1 MATGWSGLGYFPSC
15 QIDKAKGKWWWDSVS
30 KEPGQ
35 GGITHCCGW
44 SLVGSLVGWHVLH
57 QIFGSSCLWHLTKS
71 SKPSY
76 LGQAERPTCSVCWK
90 WIPETTSQQLPQS
103 LGRWSLLLAPRPGAQ
118 GSCGNSHHSN
128 SDQPTPPQK
137 ENHPFLQGWRED
149 LFQTRD
155 RTWADCPKFPN
166 HIMHTWLR
174 PDVIIFSDSTKLGK
188 THGGGPQEEAC
199 QIPGAGGALQ
209 KLRLGGSLQADESGL
224 RGGLLVNLSSSGRTL
239 TKRNYEEGGHK
250 FHHWSCRE
258 SHLVAL
264 DTLMTPWT
272 SLMMHPSPS

>member
-1 MATGWSGLGYFPSC
+1 MATGWSGLGYFPKLPDWQSKRKKMVGLS
-15 QIDKAKGKWWWDSVS
+15 QQGAWTRWDNTLLWMITSRIT
-30 KEPGQ
+30 
-35 GGITHCCGW
+35 GGLTCTASDFW
-44 SLVGSLVGWHVLH
+44 F
-57 QIFGSSCLWHLTKS
+57 QWHLTKS

-76 LGQAERPTCSVCWK
+76 LGQTERPTCPVCWK

-103 LGRWSLLLAPRPGAQ
+103 LGRWLLLLAPRPGAQ

-264 DTLMTPWT
+264 DTSMTPWT